1 MNNIMMAT
9 ELAAFQEALQELQE
23 ELDYIRRLVMNAD
36 AKARK
41 LYQGVDMVIRELVQP
56 PLLPLFLSHI
66 SNNLQDTPSPEAPV
80 TPTCPFVPWGENDD
94 ATDFE
99 DDGNTSSDEKRAVE
113 S

>member
-1 MNNIMMAT
+1 MAT

-23 ELDYIRRLVMNAD
+23 DLDYIRRLVMNAD

-41 LYQGVDMVIRELVQP
+41 LYQGVDMVIREL
-56 PLLPLFLSHI
+56 
-66 SNNLQDTPSPEAPV
+66 DTPSPEAPV

-99 DDGNTSSDEKRAVE
+99 DDGNTSSDEKRATG